1 MSPFTMRRGPASPS
15 GPAPPAAQALATA
28 DWADCQPERVGLA
41 ELRGVWLP
49 GMAKAGRL
57 LMLEPSADG
66 EGIVCDPGELL
77 ADLE

>member
-1 MSPFTMRRGPASPS
+1 MLPLLVQPRG
-15 GPAPPAAQALATA
+15 GPGPGH
-28 DWADCQPERVGLA
+28 RLA

-66 EGIVCDPGELL
+66 EGIVCDPEELL